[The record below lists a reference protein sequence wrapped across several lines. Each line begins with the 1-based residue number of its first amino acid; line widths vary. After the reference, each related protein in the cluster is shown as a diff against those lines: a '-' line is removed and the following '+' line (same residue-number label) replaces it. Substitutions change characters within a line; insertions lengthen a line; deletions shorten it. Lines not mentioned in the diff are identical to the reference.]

1 MFHVRPLLTME
12 RYKALMATT
21 ELGHMPMHLPEEA
34 EEGDERTKAAIKRD
48 QEQQEKE
55 KKQQQTDRESSARFN
70 KRDWDHSRFYAL
82 QSRRL
87 SRQQLQAKVQGVLEA
102 YGLRKKSAEL
112 RNKVEVSVGHAA
124 RREHHMVRLLAS
136 SSAGCFHSYFPH
148 AFFLFS
154 ICSSTPHR
162 YEVYLEGQTGAT
174 DLTLQ

>member
-55 KKQQQTDRESSARFN
+55 KKQQQTDRESSACFN

-124 RREHHMVRLLAS
+124 RREHHMVRLPQAAQAAFILIS
-136 SSAGCFHSYFPH
+136 LMRSFFFPFVH
-148 AFFLFS
+148 LLLTVMKS
-154 ICSSTPHR
+154 IWKGR
-162 YEVYLEGQTGAT
+162 QEQQT
-174 DLTLQ
+174 